1 MDLEERLSTSPFLEF
16 VGVDIVTVND
26 GYARAKVEYTD
37 ELLGV
42 PDGEALQGG
51 VVSTLADAVGGIA
64 VSSRVEK
71 PTPTIDIRID
81 YLAPAVGDI
90 FAEGRVRRTG
100 ESVGVSDIDVYH
112 VEGELIATGRGV
124 FKTDGANADS
134 AWSTES
140 E

>member
-1 MDLEERLSTSPFLEF
+1 MDLEERLSASPFLEF
-16 VGVDIVTVND
+16 VGVDIVTVDD
-26 GYARAKVEYTD
+26 GYAKASVEYTD
-37 ELLGV
+37 DLLGI
-42 PDGEALQGG
+42 PDGDALQGG

-64 VSSRVEK
+64 VSSRAEK

-90 FAEGRVRRTG
+90 FAEARVRRIG

-112 VEGELIATGRGV
+112 VEGDLVATGRGV
-124 FKTDGANADS
+124 FKTAGAKADS
-134 AWSTES
+134 AWGTDS